1 MSLYDRLEAETRA
14 EREAMRQISLVR
26 AAIDGHI
33 ERDAYI
39 AYLVQAYHHVRHTV
53 PLMMWC
59 GAHLGHRRHW
69 VQPLLGT
76 YIAEETGH
84 EHWIL
89 DDIRACGEDAEALV
103 ARGPNAQTEL
113 MVAYAYDGIRRR
125 NPMHFFGMVYA
136 LEGASTALALEAA
149 EGIQNA
155 LALEPSA
162 LRYLRSHGAVDQE
175 HVRFLAELVNRVDTD
190 EDRQAIVHAAGMFV
204 RLFGDVLRS
213 IPADARRAA
222 A

>member
-1 MSLYDRLEAETRA
+1 MRGRA
-14 EREAMRQISLVR
+14 LGIVR
-26 AAIDGHI
+26 GEKIGVP
-33 ERDAYI
+33 R
-39 AYLVQAYHHVRHTV
+39 RHTV

-59 GAHLGHRRHW
+59 GAHLGHERAW
-69 VQPLLGT
+69 VQPLLGE

-89 DDIRACGEDAEALV
+89 DDIRACGEDADALV
-103 ARGPNAQTEL
+103 AQGPNAATEL
-113 MVAYAYDGIRRR
+113 MVAYAYDGIRRH

-136 LEGASTALALEAA
+136 LEGTSTALALEAA
-149 EGIQNA
+149 DGIRKA
-155 LALEPSA
+155 LALKPSA

-175 HVRFLAELVNRVDTD
+175 HVRFFENLVNRV
-190 EDRQAIVHAAGMFV
+190 EDADDREAIVHAGGMFV

-213 IPADARRAA
+213 VPVQACRAA